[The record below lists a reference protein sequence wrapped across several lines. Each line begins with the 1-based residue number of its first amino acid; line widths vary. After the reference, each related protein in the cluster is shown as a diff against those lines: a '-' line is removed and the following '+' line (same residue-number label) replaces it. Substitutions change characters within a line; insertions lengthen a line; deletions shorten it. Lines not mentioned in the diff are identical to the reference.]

1 MDGLVCPDTPC
12 VCVVNLGCRVNR
24 VESDWMEASFRES
37 GCRLVAEEEADV
49 VVVNTCAVT
58 GEAQAK
64 TRKAV
69 RHAAA
74 LPHHPL
80 VVVTGC
86 VANLFPSELVSL
98 GENVHVVASKEGL
111 VRSALDLWGFDR
123 PLGHGYLCGE
133 SRSGAPGRLKR
144 GVKVQDGCDNRCT
157 YCIVWRA
164 RGVPFSMDPIN
175 IESQVRRVLDEGA
188 REVEL
193 TGINL
198 GRYRFAQSDGH
209 ILDLGGLLCRLAP
222 LVRDAGAIIRAS
234 SVEPP
239 EVTPDLVEAMAEH
252 GDVVCAHLHL
262 PLQSGCSS
270 TLARMG
276 RRYDADGFAQAVDL
290 LRGAL
295 PRASVSTDVIVGF
308 PGETD
313 AEFAES
319 LAFCESMAFSKIHA
333 FRFSARPDT
342 PAAGMPNKVPA
353 DVVRER
359 SEHLRAL
366 GDALRVA
373 EATARVGTVEPVLVE
388 RVVNGMG
395 RGTSASFHDVTVTP
409 RGAEALGPGL
419 WPCRILSV
427 GSDGTMHA
435 NPIS

>member
-1 MDGLVCPDTPC
+1 MDGLVCSDAPR

-24 VESDWMEASFRES
+24 VESDWMESAFRES
-37 GCRLVAEEEADV
+37 GCRLVSEEEADV
-49 VVVNTCAVT
+49 VAVNTCAVT

-86 VANLFPSELVSL
+86 VANLFPSELESL

-111 VRSALDLWGFDR
+111 VPSALDLWGFDR
-123 PLGHGYLCGE
+123 PLGHGPLCGE
-133 SRSGAPGRLKR
+133 SRSGVSGRLKR

-164 RGVPFSMDPIN
+164 RGVPVSMDPAN

-198 GRYRFAQSDGH
+198 GRYRFAQGDGRM
-209 ILDLGGLLCRLAP
+209 LGLGGLLHRLAP
-222 LVRDAGAIIRAS
+222 LARDAHAIIRAS

-262 PLQSGCSS
+262 PLQSGCSA

-276 RRYDADGFAQAVDL
+276 RRYDAEGFARAVDL
-290 LRGAL
+290 LRGSL
-295 PRASVSTDVIVGF
+295 PHASVSTDVIVGF

-319 LAFCESMAFSKIHA
+319 LAFCESMAFSKIHT

-342 PAAGMPNKVPA
+342 PAAAMPDKVPA

-359 SEHLRAL
+359 SERLRTL
-366 GDALRVA
+366 GDALRAA

-388 RVVNGMG
+388 RVANGIG
-395 RGTSASFHDVTVTP
+395 RGTSASFHDVVVTP
-409 RGAEALGPGL
+409 QGTETLGPGL
-419 WPCRILSV
+419 WACRILSV
-427 GSDGTMHA
+427 GGNGTMHA
-435 NPIS
+435 CPVS